1 MRLLCSVTAAIG
13 VAVLLVLLTPVA
25 AAAADPAG
33 DAPGYI
39 QVSSNPPGA
48 TVFVNMARMNG
59 VTPITIPVP
68 AGQPEE
74 VVVNLYGY
82 EAARRTV
89 TVQPNETLPLAFELT
104 ILPGG
109 QLGTETPGAA
119 GSPTRPPGEQA
130 APAATTRAIWTEE
143 APLPAGLALLALV
156 GAGFLVRR
164 RR

>member
-1 MRLLCSVTAAIG
+1 MRLLPSATAAIG
-13 VAVLLVLLTPVA
+13 VAVLLVLLVPVA
-25 AAAADPAG
+25 AGAADPAG

-39 QVSSNPPGA
+39 QISSDPPGA
-48 TVFVNMARMNG
+48 TVFVNMARMSG
-59 VTPITIPVP
+59 VTPLTIPVP

-74 VVVNLYGY
+74 IVVNLYGY

-109 QLGTETPGAA
+109 GQLGTETPGAV
-119 GSPTRPPGEQA
+119 GSPTRPPGEA
-130 APAATTRAIWTEE
+130 APAATTRAIWTEK
-143 APLPAGLALLALV
+143 APLPAGLALLALM